1 MVGARPLRRRGSAH
15 NASRAD
21 TEVAAHDEM
30 ERLREQITWYLKNVL
45 VLQKS
50 DRQAGFLLELDP
62 PGLRNLQLSCD
73 ALSTPTTDKT

>member
-1 MVGARPLRRRGSAH
+1 MLVRGRFGDGGALITPAGRTRR
-15 NASRAD
+15 
-21 TEVAAHDEM
+21 M

-45 VLQKS
+45 VVQKS